1 MTGSICIGCI
11 KASRS
16 NIYMAVNL
24 SNVEEAII
32 SELKISQDE
41 ARAFLAIIK
50 NGKMDSARI
59 SSTLGWNDNQRAVL
73 AAKSLID
80 KGMVIE
86 ITKTEFESLHPRFA
100 ITNRYRRRCEEDG
113 IPFKKN
119 LKVDNMGIV
128 LEELYE
134 DARTK

>member
-1 MTGSICIGCI
+1 V
-11 KASRS
+11 
-16 NIYMAVNL
+16 AVNI
-24 SNVEEAII
+24 SNADQAII
-32 SELKISQDE
+32 SELRISEDE
-41 ARAFLAIIK
+41 AKAFVAIVK
-50 NGKMDSARI
+50 KGKMDAARLSSA
-59 SSTLGWNDNQRAVL
+59 LGWNDERRAL
-73 AAKSLID
+73 AAAKSLVG

-119 LKVDNMGIV
+119 LKVDNIGIV
-128 LEELYE
+128 LEKPYE